1 MKKIMTLVIALVV
14 SLCFVT
20 TASAKANETLLD
32 YAKSTH
38 KIAGKDVKLSNA
50 DIVRIER
57 YLNENEVSDA
67 EAKQIIAK
75 MDEIVNILDKEGITD
90 LTKLSDAKK
99 DEVLNIAKEAAE
111 VVGATL
117 TYDNSS
123 KTLTVYQN
131 GTKIEAIS
139 LNPYLKQTGTSN
151 IALVCLSG
159 VAVVSIAAALYRKKK
174 NA

>member
-1 MKKIMTLVIALVV
+1 MKKIMPIVIALVV
-14 SLCFVT
+14 SLCFAT
-20 TASAKANETLLD
+20 TASAKVNETLLN

-50 DIVRIER
+50 DIVRVER

-75 MDEIVNILDKEGITD
+75 MDEIVTILDKEGVTD

-99 DEVLNIAKEAAE
+99 EEVLNLAKEAAE

-151 IALVCLSG
+151 IALVSLSG
-159 VAVVSIAAALYRKKK
+159 VAVVSVAAALYRKKK